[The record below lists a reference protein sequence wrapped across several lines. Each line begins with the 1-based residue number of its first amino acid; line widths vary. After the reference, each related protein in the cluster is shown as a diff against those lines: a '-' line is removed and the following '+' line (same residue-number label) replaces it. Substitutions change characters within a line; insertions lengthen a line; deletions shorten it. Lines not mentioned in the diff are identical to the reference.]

1 MAQETTENAADYK
14 TNCEESIKGL
24 TAVQRL
30 AIARTSISIGC
41 DKYSQS
47 PIQLKNLVKDLISI
61 SYEDVTVENYESK
74 LSSLDVFRKQIETIQ
89 ESNDLFNGEISRV
102 GSDFEELIYLEG
114 LYADSAIKEYRKWIT
129 LDARVQKL
137 PSVTKKAIVEKATY
151 RSALSKVLLV
161 ETAQRSFETY
171 RSSLTGITTTLEL
184 SNASSQLA
192 IIIAKLDA
200 AESLYLDIASIE
212 KLIPA
217 FVCSKGGSLSPL
229 PKNGKCL
236 VGAKK
241 TSTK

>member
-1 MAQETTENAADYK
+1 
-14 TNCEESIKGL
+14 
-24 TAVQRL
+24 
-30 AIARTSISIGC
+30 
-41 DKYSQS
+41 
-47 PIQLKNLVKDLISI
+47 LKNLVKDLASI

-74 LSSLDVFRKQIETIQ
+74 LSMLEVFRKQIETIQ

-102 GSDFEELIYLEG
+102 SSDFEELIYLEG
-114 LYADSAIKEYRKWIT
+114 LYAESAIKDYRKWIT